1 MMAMETPKITSKN
14 NTQRDCKKVNLILEE
29 LKSNIKKYLVYP
41 K

>member
-1 MMAMETPKITSKN
+1 MMGMETPKITSKN
-14 NTQRDCKKVNLILEE
+14 NTQKDSKKVKLILKE